1 MNPKLFQSAEFY
13 HRRYHNFATVLV
25 IPMTLLVFFLLAFS
39 LIGKKEITVTTLGSI
54 RPTKVIAVVQSS
66 SNNTVLTNNLSENKA
81 VKEGDLLIQYSDKLE
96 DNQLNAIKTQ
106 IERDERQQEALNQLK
121 ESLKQGQ
128 NLFTGDDEF
137 GYSATVERF
146 LNQSQTITAQVSQS
160 NQSVA
165 KQEAGV
171 NQANAAIARQIANL
185 QTQASQY
192 QEVKEAIQTD
202 KTNVSG
208 NNPYATTLN
217 SYLSQIQTSNTQ
229 SVSTDNNSN
238 SASKESL
245 KNQFLTD
252 LQGQIDSINASIS
265 SLQTQ
270 AASNYSTG
278 SYDTS
283 ATSQIEGL
291 RQQELTQAETQ
302 LTQITQEKENLQAQI
317 DQTNLSKADTVLKA
331 SQSGILHVSDEFEGQ
346 TLLPQGSQIAEIY
359 PDIVKTQQ
367 VAIRYYVDSTHV
379 SQLKKGQTVRLTLEK
394 ISNHAIVITGKISK
408 IASSATQTKEGNVFE
423 VTALATVDKQDSS
436 KLKYG
441 LQGKTISTIGK
452 KTFFNYYKD
461 KLLKDF

>member
-25 IPMTLLVFFLLAFS
+25 IPMTLLVFFLLSFS

-81 VKEGDLLIQYSDKLE
+81 VKKGDLLIQYSDKLE
-96 DNQLNAIKTQ
+96 DSQLNAIQTQ
-106 IERDERQQEALNQLK
+106 IERYERQQEALNQLK

-171 NQANAAIARQIANL
+171 NQANAAIANQIANL

-192 QEVKEAIQTD
+192 QEVKDAIQTD

-217 SYLSQIQTSNTQ
+217 SYLSQIQTIDTQ
-229 SVSTDNNSN
+229 SSSTDNN
-238 SASKESL
+238 SASKESV

-283 ATSQIEGL
+283 ATNQIESL

-302 LTQITQEKENLQAQI
+302 IAQITQEKENLQAQL

-359 PDIVKTQQ
+359 PDIAKTQQ

>member
-54 RPTKVIAVVQSS
+54 KPTKVIAVVQSS

-81 VKEGDLLIQYSDKLE
+81 VKKGDLLIQYSDKLE
-96 DNQLNAIKTQ
+96 DSQLNAIQTQ
-106 IERDERQQEALNQLK
+106 IERYERQQEALNQLK

-171 NQANAAIARQIANL
+171 NQANAAIANQIANL
-185 QTQASQY
+185 QTRQY
-192 QEVKEAIQTD
+192 QEVKDAIQTD

-208 NNPYATTLN
+208 NNPYAATLN
-217 SYLSQIQTSNTQ
+217 SYLSQIQTIDTQ
-229 SVSTDNNSN
+229 SSSTDNN
-238 SASKESL
+238 SASKESV

-283 ATSQIEGL
+283 ATNQIESL

-302 LTQITQEKENLQAQI
+302 LAQITQEKENLQAQL

-346 TLLPQGSQIAEIY
+346 MLLPQGSQIAEIY
-359 PDIVKTQQ
+359 PDIAKTQQ

>member
-1 MNPKLFQSAEFY
+1 M
-13 HRRYHNFATVLV
+13 
-25 IPMTLLVFFLLAFS
+25 
-39 LIGKKEITVTTLGSI
+39 
-54 RPTKVIAVVQSS
+54 
-66 SNNTVLTNNLSENKA
+66 
-81 VKEGDLLIQYSDKLE
+81 
-96 DNQLNAIKTQ
+96 
-106 IERDERQQEALNQLK
+106 
-121 ESLKQGQ
+121 
-128 NLFTGDDEF
+128 
-137 GYSATVERF
+137 
-146 LNQSQTITAQVSQS
+146 
-160 NQSVA
+160 
-165 KQEAGV
+165 
-171 NQANAAIARQIANL
+171 
-185 QTQASQY
+185 
-192 QEVKEAIQTD
+192 
-202 KTNVSG
+202 
-208 NNPYATTLN
+208 
-217 SYLSQIQTSNTQ
+217 
-229 SVSTDNNSN
+229 
-238 SASKESL
+238 
-245 KNQFLTD
+245 
-252 LQGQIDSINASIS
+252 
-265 SLQTQ
+265 QTQ

-283 ATSQIEGL
+283 ATNQIESL

-302 LTQITQEKENLQAQI
+302 LTQITQEKENLQAQL

-331 SQSGILHVSDEFEGQ
+331 SRSGILHVSDEFEGQ

-359 PDIVKTQQ
+359 PDIAKTQQ